1 MSAIYCHEF
10 IVPTA
15 SVDENGHVNNVE
27 YVKWMQEVAVMHSD
41 FAGCTQATRAAGVT
55 WVARSHRI
63 EYLRPAFAGDHMAVL
78 TWVTNFR
85 KVRSLRKYKFTRTT
99 DNAVIAEGETDW
111 VFVDA
116 KTGRPKSVPKEVSS
130 AFELI
135 PYERERSGGSDQDP
149 PATGAPAVRL

>member
-1 MSAIYCHEF
+1 MNPIYRHEF
-10 IVPTA
+10 IVPAA

-27 YVKWMQEVAVMHSD
+27 YVKWMQEMAMLHSTAV
-41 FAGCTQATRAAGVT
+41 GGTQATKEAGAS

-85 KVRSLRKYKFTRTT
+85 KVRSLRKYKFVRTT

-116 KTGRPKSVPKEVSS
+116 KTGRPKSVPREVSS
-130 AFELI
+130 VFEVI
-135 PYERERSGGSDQDP
+135 PQDREP
-149 PATGAPAVRL
+149 